1 MNSSNTIRE
10 KKKRDTMHEIQNWG
24 ASQAYKQVFEQLYT
38 INISKLTNTR
48 VNPHKETIT
57 G

>member
-1 MNSSNTIRE
+1 
-10 KKKRDTMHEIQNWG
+10 MHEIQNWG